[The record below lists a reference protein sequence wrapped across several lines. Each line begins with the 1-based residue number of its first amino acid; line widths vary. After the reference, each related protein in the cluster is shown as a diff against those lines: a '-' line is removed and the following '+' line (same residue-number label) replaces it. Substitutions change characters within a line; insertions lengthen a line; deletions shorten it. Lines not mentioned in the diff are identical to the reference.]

1 MKNGRWIIN
10 WILVGFV
17 FPLLAQDTQGF
28 FLESF
33 TPKRAEK
40 LPYKMFIPPPEG
52 ASALVVVNAR
62 DTLVKVPPFIYGNN
76 ANIYTTQM
84 INQSIWIKYIRLLSP
99 HILRYPGGN
108 ISNQFFWNRELHD
121 RPEDVPDSLFFFGK
135 LTLAEYWYG
144 KSRDTLNLSID
155 NYYRML
161 KMTKSTGLICINYAY
176 ARYGTGPHPVETA
189 AHLAA
194 EWVRYDR
201 GRTRF
206 WEVGN
211 ENFGTWQA
219 GYLIDSTLNQ
229 DGQPRLISGELYGK
243 HFLVFADSMRKAARE
258 VGSDIKIGAGLVE
271 LSRVKEWYNPV
282 ERDWNDGFLKVVGN
296 APDFFSIH
304 SYFTPYNEN
313 STASE
318 ILESPSRETGKMIH
332 YMKQLCE
339 KHGIPIKPI
348 ALTEWNIFAVG
359 SKQQTSFINGLHAVL
374 VLGELIRHHYGMA
387 ARWNLANRY
396 EGGND
401 HGMFNFGDEPGVPR
415 WNPRPVFF
423 TMYYFQ
429 KVFGDHMV
437 KSDVLGTGEVVS
449 FASRFSSGEIGV
461 VVVNKSTRS
470 HTVVIT
476 LQNFNPGKWYYL
488 YSLTGD
494 TDNGEFS
501 QRVFVNGVGPDYPTG
516 GPIRNLEK
524 IPAWRGRVKK
534 GIRFSSPGR
543 SVQYILIEEK

>member
-1 MKNGRWIIN
+1 MKRWIPLWTLI
-10 WILVGFV
+10 GFI

-28 FLESF
+28 FLKEGF
-33 TPKRAEK
+33 VKKRAQK
-40 LPYKMFIPPPEG
+40 PPYKVFIPPPEG
-52 ASALVVVNAR
+52 ATALVVVNPK
-62 DTLVKVPPFIYGNN
+62 DTLAKVSKYIYGNN

-84 INQSIWIKYIRLLSP
+84 VNHPTWIQYIRMLSP

-108 ISNQFFWNRELHD
+108 ISNQFFWNRPLD
-121 RPEDVPDSLFFFGK
+121 ARPEDVPDSLYFFGQ
-135 LTLAEYWYG
+135 LARAEYWYG
-144 KSRDTLNLSID
+144 KSNDTLNLSVD

-161 KMTKSTGLICINYAY
+161 KMTKSTGLICVNYAY
-176 ARYGTGPHPVETA
+176 ARYGTGANPVQAA

-194 EWVRYDR
+194 DWVRYDK
-201 GRTRF
+201 GRTKF
-206 WEVGN
+206 WEIGN

-229 DGQPRLISGELYGK
+229 EAQPRLISGELYGR

-258 VGSDIKIGAGLVE
+258 VGADIQIGAGLVE
-271 LSRVKEWYNPV
+271 LPRDKEWYNPV
-282 ERDWNDGFLKVVGN
+282 ERDWNDGFLKIAGHAV
-296 APDFFSIH
+296 DFFSIH

-313 STASE
+313 SDAST
-318 ILESPSRETGKMIH
+318 ILESAGRETGRMIQ
-332 YMKQLCE
+332 YMKQLCQ
-339 KHGIPIKPI
+339 KHGIPIKPV

-429 KVFGDHMV
+429 KFFGDHMV
-437 KSDVLGTGEVVS
+437 KSDVLGTGEIVS
-449 FASRFSSGEIGV
+449 FASRFSSGEVGV
-461 VVVNKSTRS
+461 IVVNKSTRV

-476 LQNFNPGKWYYL
+476 LQNFTPGKRYYF

-501 QRVFVNGVGPDYPTG
+501 QRVFVNGVGPDYATG

-524 IPAWRGRVKK
+524 IPAWGGWVEK
-534 GIRFSSPGR
+534 GIRFSSLPR
-543 SVQYILIEEK
+543 SVQYVLIEGK